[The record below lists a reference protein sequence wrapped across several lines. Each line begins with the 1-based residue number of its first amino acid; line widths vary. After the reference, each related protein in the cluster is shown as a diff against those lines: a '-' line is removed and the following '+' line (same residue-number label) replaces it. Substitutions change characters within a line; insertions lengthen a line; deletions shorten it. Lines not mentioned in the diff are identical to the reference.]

1 MIRARRFLS
10 YSYAYRYFLHGMNKQ
25 TFYDYIQNKL
35 EQSLEILN
43 EKNEENWMDYIE
55 FDNKG
60 KPYLGEVWN
69 KFKTTLVALKE
80 AMQSHFDKLAECILA
95 GMPEVAEE
103 TKEGDKTDY
112 NFSGKNM
119 ANESWVCKECG
130 SNNFETG

>member
-80 AMQSHFDKLAECILA
+80 AM
-95 GMPEVAEE
+95 
-103 TKEGDKTDY
+103 
-112 NFSGKNM
+112 
-119 ANESWVCKECG
+119 
-130 SNNFETG
+130 